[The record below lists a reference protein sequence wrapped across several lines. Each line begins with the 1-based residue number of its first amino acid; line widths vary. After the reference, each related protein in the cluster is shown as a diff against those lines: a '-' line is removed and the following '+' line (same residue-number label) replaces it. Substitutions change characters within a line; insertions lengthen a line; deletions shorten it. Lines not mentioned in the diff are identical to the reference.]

1 MKKQSVVQR
10 PVAAPGT
17 TTRRPMATRAT
28 PAQVRLHIVRQR
40 FLGERML
47 ADHDRPRPVEL
58 AVTALGLVCLFF
70 IV

>member
-1 MKKQSVVQR
+1 MKTLSVPKR
-10 PVAAPGT
+10 PVASPVPT
-17 TTRRPMATRAT
+17 PKRPMATRAT

-47 ADHDRPRPVEL
+47 LPDVRPRPLEL
-58 AVTALGLVCLFF
+58 AVSALGLACLFF